1 MRDVRVIARLDI
13 KSPNLIKGIRLE
25 GLRKLGD
32 PQTFV
37 EDYYAQGIDEICYM
51 DIVAS
56 LYNRNSLEDLLRKTA
71 ENIFV
76 PLTVGGGIRTVENA
90 ALLLHSGA
98 DKVAINTAAT
108 SNPELIREISE
119 RFGSQC
125 MVLSIE
131 AKSTGPGKWTAFTDN
146 GREHTHRDVI
156 EWVQEAVELGVGE
169 ILLTSVDNEGTQK
182 GFDIE
187 LCKAVTS
194 VIEVPVIL
202 SGGMGTLEHAKL
214 AVSEGRADAIA
225 VAHNL
230 HYKNF
235 TVAEIQAAVREAQA
249 GAAA

>member
-32 PQTFV
+32 PQPFV
-37 EDYYAQGIDEICYM
+37 ESYYAQGIDEICYM

-56 LYNRNSLEDLLRKTA
+56 LYDRNSLEDLLRKTA

-90 ALLLHSGA
+90 ATLLQSGA
-98 DKVAINTAAT
+98 DKVAINTAAIR
-108 SNPELIREISE
+108 NPDLIRQISE

-131 AKSTGPGKWTAFTDN
+131 AKSTTLGNRTAFTDN
-146 GREHTHRDVI
+146 GREHTNRDVI

-169 ILLTSVDNEGTQK
+169 ILLTSVDQEGTQK
-182 GFDIE
+182 GFDLE
-187 LCKAVTS
+187 LCRAVTN
-194 VIEVPVIL
+194 VVEVPVIL
-202 SGGMGTLEHAKL
+202 SGGLGSLDDAKV
-214 AVSEGRADAIA
+214 AVSHGKADAIA
-225 VAHNL
+225 VAHAL
-230 HYKNF
+230 HYNKF
-235 TVAEIQAAVREAQA
+235 TVAQLKNAVKGAQSESAA
-249 GAAA
+249 

>member
-13 KSPNLIKGIRLE
+13 KSPNLIKGIQLE

-32 PQTFV
+32 PQPFV
-37 EDYYAQGIDEICYM
+37 ESYYAQGIDEICYM

-56 LYNRNSLEDLLRKTA
+56 LYDRNSLEDLLRKTA

-90 ALLLHSGA
+90 ATLLQSGA
-98 DKVAINTAAT
+98 DKVAINTAAVR
-108 SNPELIREISE
+108 NPDLIRQISE

-131 AKSTGPGKWTAFTDN
+131 AKSTTPGKWTAFTDN
-146 GREHTHRDVI
+146 GREHTNRDVI

-169 ILLTSVDNEGTQK
+169 ILLTSVDQEGTQK

-187 LCKAVTS
+187 LCRTVTN
-194 VIEVPVIL
+194 VVEVPVIL
-202 SGGMGTLEHAKL
+202 SGGLGSLDDAKV
-214 AVSEGRADAIA
+214 AVTQGRADAIA
-225 VAHNL
+225 VAHAL
-230 HYKNF
+230 HYNKFNVAQLKN
-235 TVAEIQAAVREAQA
+235 AVKEAQCES
-249 GAAA
+249 AA